1 MRRFCAQSDSLQL
14 LWGPWED
21 PNHAVSW
28 CRKGK
33 KEEGGKRLILTHQP
47 LTSSEITASSPYLL
61 FPSSA
66 LTPPA
71 VPDMIQH
78 FRTQPFL
85 WRFRSAEVGEI
96 DLPRPYSQGGFF
108 SPPNNAVIEHVLT
121 KYSTL
126 AHFHFGL
133 ATRCV

>member
-1 MRRFCAQSDSLQL
+1 MHKVIHYYFCGVPEKTPTMLSPGVGREGRR
-14 LWGPWED
+14 
-21 PNHAVSW
+21 
-28 CRKGK
+28 

-71 VPDMIQH
+71 VPNMIQH

-85 WRFRSAEVGEI
+85 WCFRSAEVGEI